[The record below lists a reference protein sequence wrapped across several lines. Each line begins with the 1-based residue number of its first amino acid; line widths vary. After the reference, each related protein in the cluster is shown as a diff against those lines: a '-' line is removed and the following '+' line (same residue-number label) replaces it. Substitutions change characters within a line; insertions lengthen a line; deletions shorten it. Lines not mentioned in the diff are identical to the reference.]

1 MIIVNETPITEK
13 SFEKWKAHKI
23 DVNEKDEN
31 YSYYVIPL
39 VNITD
44 VNEQSLESVPA
55 LYSSYDDEFLDDKG
69 NTVFTVRL
77 DTQLPD
83 MTTEQQVELLYTI
96 LTKKNLTLGN

>member
-23 DVNEKDEN
+23 DVNGKDEN

-39 VNITD
+39 VEITD
-44 VNEQSLESVPA
+44 VNEQTIENIPA

-69 NTVFTVRL
+69 NTIYTIRL

-83 MTTEQQVELLYTI
+83 ITTEQQVELLYNI
-96 LTKKNLTLGN
+96 LTKKSLIFGK

>member
-23 DVNEKDEN
+23 HVNEKDEN

-39 VNITD
+39 IEITNID
-44 VNEQSLESVPA
+44 EQILESIPA

-83 MTTEQQVELLYTI
+83 MTSEQQVELLYNI